1 MRDTQTIYA
10 PLTPV
15 GGAVSLYRL
24 SGPEVLSTLRAVTG
38 RSHFQPRHSYKVALR
53 DQSGVII
60 DPCALLVFYPAPH
73 SYTGEDVA
81 EISLHAGKYVSD
93 RFCFYL
99 HHNNLRLADPGEF
112 SRRAVLYGK
121 MTLEQ
126 ALGVRYLIESKTQ
139 QQYRAALAQMTG
151 QTLRGVHEDWDALRE
166 HLLVLF
172 RDAEA
177 SLEFPDE
184 DDISKDLED
193 ALSENIKEFLLKI
206 KQYHDFYEKKEMM
219 RTGISVVLVGPPNVG
234 KSSLLNALAREDYA
248 MVSDIPGTTRD
259 VVQVLVNWGGY
270 AVRLMDTAGLR
281 ETSDPLESMGIQRTR
296 DQEQSATITLL
307 MLDRETLHQEATL
320 RTQCRSPN
328 VILVLTKADVFSYDP
343 QNNAVIVSAQSRHGL
358 QDLEKAV
365 LEILETEFSS
375 ALEQPDRGDVIKGVL
390 DRALVALK
398 NAFEEKR
405 LEIRVQILYD
415 ALKILAPVMS
425 DVDQEEVLD
434 RIFSGFCIGK

>member
-1 MRDTQTIYA
+1 
-10 PLTPV
+10 
-15 GGAVSLYRL
+15 
-24 SGPEVLSTLRAVTG
+24 
-38 RSHFQPRHSYKVALR
+38 
-53 DQSGVII
+53 
-60 DPCALLVFYPAPH
+60 
-73 SYTGEDVA
+73 
-81 EISLHAGKYVSD
+81 
-93 RFCFYL
+93 
-99 HHNNLRLADPGEF
+99 
-112 SRRAVLYGK
+112 
-121 MTLEQ
+121 
-126 ALGVRYLIESKTQ
+126 
-139 QQYRAALAQMTG
+139 
-151 QTLRGVHEDWDALRE
+151 
-166 HLLVLF
+166 
-172 RDAEA
+172 EA

-193 ALSENIKEFLLKI
+193 ALSENIKELLLKI

-219 RTGISVVLVGPPNVG
+219 RTGIPVVLVGPPNVG

-375 ALEQPDRGDVIKGVL
+375 SLEQPDRGDVIKGVL
-390 DRALVALK
+390 DRTLVALK